1 MIIKKLKQVS
11 GGVFPGAAYNE
22 TKVEQGVADFAGA
35 ANVDG
40 NFLLVL
46 DMLHEAGVNCA
57 HEVEQYLQDHS
68 NTFGNSKSTRLQFHY
83 ALSVKGR
90 EKNKEQL
97 VDIAHQLMKEFGA
110 EHNPYFIYFHR
121 DTENNHVHILGTRV
135 KPNGTLL
142 SDHQDFRRLN
152 ECLNRI
158 VQKDQFQDM
167 NELLSYSFQT
177 EGQLMNIIREFGFTT
192 GENKEEP
199 DKVIFYHGGAEAFQ
213 ANLADLT
220 ARNAVSKDDRK
231 KMERREDAARQLKA
245 IFLKYREQSLK
256 LSGTKDEI
264 QKKAGRAK
272 DRKDLMKPDRQMK
285 SDIAQLTDASG
296 KRLGKTEQQ
305 QLLWFLQQLRS
316 KFGVSIIFQKDR
328 NGVVRGYGIVDHTR
342 KMALNGSEV
351 MKLTNIVNFKGQRQP
366 QAQEQSQAR
375 IQPQSQARPQAQV
388 HAEPVKPKDKQFCQ
402 PKEEYHY
409 QRMTILDVYR
419 DLFTVQ
425 VGTVNGR
432 HVVTMTMD
440 GRTYDH
446 EISDKQ
452 TAWYYSTK
460 SEECRED
467 IAIHLA
473 TFYFYRE
480 IYEAYRKRLK
490 EERIKNGE
498 PVWQIPYDKVRLYKL
513 MNGRWQLAIDV
524 GHMPVKFTLTEE
536 EGRMCNRA
544 DGVPKERE
552 ALKYRLVKE
561 YVLREE
567 TEAIADHY
575 QYNKVGIR
583 PEQGKDGFVGTMNF
597 VQQHSALMH
606 RLQSVLSVKAASMG
620 YNREYEVGG
629 RSRWE
634 DIDDECSLK
643 R

>member
-1 MIIKKLKQVS
+1 
-11 GGVFPGAAYNE
+11 
-22 TKVEQGVADFAGA
+22 
-35 ANVDG
+35 
-40 NFLLVL
+40 
-46 DMLHEAGVNCA
+46 MLHEAGVNCA

-90 EKNKEQL
+90 EKSREQL

-110 EHNPYFIYFHR
+110 EYNPYFIYFHR

-199 DKVIFYHGGAEAFQ
+199 DKVIFYHGGAEAFK

-231 KMERREDAARQLKA
+231 KMERREDASRQLKA
-245 IFLKYREQSLK
+245 IFFKYREQSLM
-256 LSGTKDEI
+256 LSGTKDES
-264 QKKAGRAK
+264 QKKVGRAK
-272 DRKDLMKPDRQMK
+272 NRKDLMKPDGQLK
-285 SDIAQLTDASG
+285 SDIARLTDASG
-296 KRLGKTEQQ
+296 KRLGKEEQQ

-328 NGVVRGYGIVDHTR
+328 NGAIRGYGIVDHTR
-342 KMALNGSEV
+342 KIALNGSEV
-351 MKLTNIVNFKGQRQP
+351 MKLADIVDFKEQRQP
-366 QAQEQSQAR
+366 QAQV
-375 IQPQSQARPQAQV
+375 RPQVQEQTQPA
-388 HAEPVKPKDKQFCQ
+388 KPKEKQPYQ
-402 PKEEYHY
+402 LKEEHHY

-432 HVVTMTMD
+432 HVVRMTME

-446 EISDKQ
+446 DISDKQ
-452 TAWYYSTK
+452 VAWYRSTK
-460 SEECRED
+460 NDEYRED
-467 IAIHLA
+467 IAIHFA
-473 TFYFYRE
+473 AFYFHKE
-480 IYEAYRKRLK
+480 IYEAYRKRLI

-498 PVWQIPYDKVRLYKL
+498 PAWQIPYDKVRLYKL

-536 EGRMCNRA
+536 EGRMCNRVG
-544 DGVPKERE
+544 DVPKERE
-552 ALKYRLVKE
+552 ALKCRLVKE

-567 TEAIADHY
+567 TEVIADHY
-575 QYNKVGIR
+575 HYNNVGIR

-606 RLQSVLSVKAASMG
+606 RLQSVLSVNAASTG

-634 DIDDECSLK
+634 EIDDECSLK

>member
-1 MIIKKLKQVS
+1 M
-11 GGVFPGAAYNE
+11 FPGAAYNE
-22 TKVEQGVADFAGA
+22 TQVEQGVAEFAGA

-46 DMLHEAGVNCA
+46 NMLHEAGVNCA

-90 EKNKEQL
+90 EKSKEQL
-97 VDIAHQLMKEFGA
+97 VEIANQLMKEFGA

-199 DKVIFYHGGAEAFQ
+199 DKVIFYHGGAEAFK

-245 IFLKYREQSLK
+245 IFFKYREQSLK
-256 LSGTKDEI
+256 LSRTKDES
-264 QKKAGRAK
+264 QKKSGRAK
-272 DRKDLMKPDRQMK
+272 NRKDLMKPDRQLK
-285 SDIAQLTDASG
+285 SDIARLTDASG

-351 MKLTNIVNFKGQRQP
+351 MKLTDIVNFKGQRQP
-366 QAQEQSQAR
+366 QVQAQSQAR
-375 IQPQSQARPQAQV
+375 VQPQARPQVQV
-388 HAEPVKPKDKQFCQ
+388 HAESVMPEDRQSCK
-402 PKEEYHY
+402 PKEEHHY

-432 HVVTMTMD
+432 HVIRMTME

-446 EISDKQ
+446 DISDKQ

-473 TFYFYRE
+473 AFYFHKE
-480 IYEAYRKRLK
+480 IYEAYRKRLI
-490 EERIKNGE
+490 EERNKNGE
-498 PVWQIPYDKVRLYKL
+498 PAWQIPYDKVRLYKL

-536 EGRMCNRA
+536 EVRMCNRA
-544 DGVPKERE
+544 DDVPKERE
-552 ALKYRLVKE
+552 ALKCRLVKE

-567 TEAIADHY
+567 TETIADHY

-606 RLQSVLSVKAASMG
+606 RLQSVLSVNATSMG
-620 YNREYEVGG
+620 HNREYEVGG

-634 DIDDECSLK
+634 DIDDERSLK

>member
-90 EKNKEQL
+90 EKSKEQL

-121 DTENNHVHILGTRV
+121 DTDNNHVHILGTRV

-199 DKVIFYHGGAEAFQ
+199 DKVIFYHGGAEAFK

-231 KMERREDAARQLKA
+231 KMERREDASRQLKA
-245 IFLKYREQSLK
+245 IFFKYREQSLM
-256 LSGTKDEI
+256 LSGTKDES
-264 QKKAGRAK
+264 QKKVGRAK
-272 DRKDLMKPDRQMK
+272 NRKDLMKPDGQLK
-285 SDIAQLTDASG
+285 SDIARLTDASG
-296 KRLGKTEQQ
+296 KRLGKEEQQ

-328 NGVVRGYGIVDHTR
+328 NGAIRGYGIVDHTR
-342 KMALNGSEV
+342 KIALNGSEV
-351 MKLTNIVNFKGQRQP
+351 MKLADIVDFKEQRQP
-366 QAQEQSQAR
+366 QAQV
-375 IQPQSQARPQAQV
+375 RPQVQEQTQPA
-388 HAEPVKPKDKQFCQ
+388 KPKEKQPYQ
-402 PKEEYHY
+402 LKEEHHY

-432 HVVTMTMD
+432 HVVRMTME

-446 EISDKQ
+446 DISDKQ
-452 TAWYYSTK
+452 VAWYRSTK
-460 SEECRED
+460 NDEYRED
-467 IAIHLA
+467 IAIHFA
-473 TFYFYRE
+473 AFYFHKE
-480 IYEAYRKRLK
+480 IYEAYRKRLI

-498 PVWQIPYDKVRLYKL
+498 PAWQIPYDKVRLYKL

-536 EGRMCNRA
+536 EVRMCNRA
-544 DGVPKERE
+544 DDVPKERE
-552 ALKYRLVKE
+552 ALKCRLVKE

-567 TEAIADHY
+567 TEVIADHY
-575 QYNKVGIR
+575 HYNNVGIR

-606 RLQSVLSVKAASMG
+606 RLQSVLSVNATSMG
-620 YNREYEVGG
+620 HNREYEVGG

-634 DIDDECSLK
+634 DIDDERSLK

>member
-22 TKVEQGVADFAGA
+22 TKVEQGVADFAGV

-46 DMLHEAGVNCA
+46 NMLHDAGVNCA

-152 ECLNRI
+152 ESLNRI

-199 DKVIFYHGGAEAFQ
+199 DKVIFYHGGAEAFK

-231 KMERREDAARQLKA
+231 KMERREDASRQLKA
-245 IFLKYREQSLK
+245 IFFKYREQSLM
-256 LSGTKDEI
+256 LSGTKDES
-264 QKKAGRAK
+264 QKKVGRAK
-272 DRKDLMKPDRQMK
+272 NRKDLMKPDGQLK
-285 SDIAQLTDASG
+285 SDIARLTDASG
-296 KRLGKTEQQ
+296 KRLGKEEQQ

-351 MKLTNIVNFKGQRQP
+351 MKLADILDFKEQKQP
-366 QAQEQSQAR
+366 QAQA
-375 IQPQSQARPQAQV
+375 QSQARPT
-388 HAEPVKPKDKQFCQ
+388 K
-402 PKEEYHY
+402 PKEEHHY

-432 HVVTMTMD
+432 HVVRMTMD
-440 GRTYDH
+440 GKTYDH

-452 TAWYYSTK
+452 TAWYHNTK
-460 SEECRED
+460 SEGCRED
-467 IAIHLA
+467 IAIHFA
-473 TFYFYRE
+473 AFYFHKE
-480 IYEAYRKRLK
+480 IYEAYRKRLI

-498 PVWQIPYDKVRLYKL
+498 PAWQIPYDKVRLYKL

-536 EGRMCNRA
+536 EGRMCNRVG
-544 DGVPKERE
+544 DVPKERE
-552 ALKYRLVKE
+552 ALKCRLVKE

-567 TEAIADHY
+567 TEVIADHY
-575 QYNKVGIR
+575 HYNNVGIR

-606 RLQSVLSVKAASMG
+606 RLQSVLSVNAASTG

-634 DIDDECSLK
+634 EIDDECSLK

>member
-46 DMLHEAGVNCA
+46 NMLHEAGVNCS
-57 HEVEQYLQDHS
+57 HEIEQYLQDHS

-90 EKNKEQL
+90 EKSKEQL

-199 DKVIFYHGGAEAFQ
+199 DKVIFYHGGAEAFK

-245 IFLKYREQSLK
+245 VFFKYREQSLK
-256 LSGTKDEI
+256 QFEATEKS
-264 QKKAGRAK
+264 QKKSERAK
-272 DRKDLMKPDRQMK
+272 NRKDLMKSDRQLK
-285 SDIAQLTDASG
+285 SDIARLTDASG

-351 MKLTNIVNFKGQRQP
+351 MKLTDIVNFKGQRQP
-366 QAQEQSQAR
+366 QVQAQSQAR
-375 IQPQSQARPQAQV
+375 VQPQARPQVQV
-388 HAEPVKPKDKQFCQ
+388 HAESVMPEDRQSCK
-402 PKEEYHY
+402 PKEEHHY

-432 HVVTMTMD
+432 HVIRMTME

-446 EISDKQ
+446 DISDKQ

-473 TFYFYRE
+473 AFYFHKE
-480 IYEAYRKRLK
+480 IYEAYRKRLI
-490 EERIKNGE
+490 EERNKNGE
-498 PVWQIPYDKVRLYKL
+498 PAWQIPYDKVRLYKL

-536 EGRMCNRA
+536 EGRMCNRVG
-544 DGVPKERE
+544 DVPKERE
-552 ALKYRLVKE
+552 ALKCRLVKE

-567 TEAIADHY
+567 TETIADHY

-606 RLQSVLSVKAASMG
+606 RLQSVLSVNATSMG
-620 YNREYEVGG
+620 HNREYEVGG

-634 DIDDECSLK
+634 DIDDERSLK

>member
-90 EKNKEQL
+90 EKSKEQL
-97 VDIAHQLMKEFGA
+97 VEIAHQLMKEFGA

-121 DTENNHVHILGTRV
+121 DTDNNHVHILGTRV

-351 MKLTNIVNFKGQRQP
+351 MKLADIVDFREQRLP
-366 QAQEQSQAR
+366 QAHAQSRAR
-375 IQPQSQARPQAQV
+375 VQLQARPQVQSQAQP
-388 HAEPVKPKDKQFCQ
+388 AR
-402 PKEEYHY
+402 PKEKQPCQLKEEHHY

-425 VGTVNGR
+425 VGTVNGK
-432 HVVTMTMD
+432 HVVRMTMD
-440 GRTYDH
+440 GKTYDH

-452 TAWYYSTK
+452 TAWYYNTK

-473 TFYFYRE
+473 AFYFHKE
-480 IYEAYRKRLK
+480 IYEAYRKRLI

-498 PVWQIPYDKVRLYKL
+498 PAWQIPYDKVRLYKL

-536 EGRMCNRA
+536 EVRMCNRA
-544 DGVPKERE
+544 DDVPKERE
-552 ALKYRLVKE
+552 ALKCRLVKE

-567 TEAIADHY
+567 TETIADHY

-606 RLQSVLSVKAASMG
+606 RLQSAFYVK
-620 YNREYEVGG
+620 
-629 RSRWE
+629 
-634 DIDDECSLK
+634 IQIF
-643 R
+643 

>member
-1 MIIKKLKQVS
+1 
-11 GGVFPGAAYNE
+11 
-22 TKVEQGVADFAGA
+22 
-35 ANVDG
+35 
-40 NFLLVL
+40 
-46 DMLHEAGVNCA
+46 
-57 HEVEQYLQDHS
+57 
-68 NTFGNSKSTRLQFHY
+68 
-83 ALSVKGR
+83 
-90 EKNKEQL
+90 
-97 VDIAHQLMKEFGA
+97 MKEFGA

-121 DTENNHVHILGTRV
+121 DTDNNHVHILGTRV

-199 DKVIFYHGGAEAFQ
+199 DKVIFYHGGAEAFK

-245 IFLKYREQSLK
+245 VFFKYREQSLK
-256 LSGTKDEI
+256 QFEATEKS
-264 QKKAGRAK
+264 QKKSERAK
-272 DRKDLMKPDRQMK
+272 NRKELMKSDRQLK
-285 SDIAQLTDASG
+285 SDIARLTDASG

-351 MKLTNIVNFKGQRQP
+351 MKLADIVDFREQRLP
-366 QAQEQSQAR
+366 QAHAQSRAR
-375 IQPQSQARPQAQV
+375 VQLQARPQVQSQAQP
-388 HAEPVKPKDKQFCQ
+388 AR
-402 PKEEYHY
+402 PKEKQPCQLKEEHHY

-425 VGTVNGR
+425 VGTVNGK
-432 HVVTMTMD
+432 HVVRMTME

-446 EISDKQ
+446 DISDKQ
-452 TAWYYSTK
+452 VAWYRSTK
-460 SEECRED
+460 NDEYRED
-467 IAIHLA
+467 IAIHFA
-473 TFYFYRE
+473 AFYFHKE
-480 IYEAYRKRLK
+480 IYEAYRKRLI

-498 PVWQIPYDKVRLYKL
+498 PAWQIPYDKLRLYKL

-536 EGRMCNRA
+536 EGRMCNRVG
-544 DGVPKERE
+544 DVPKERE
-552 ALKYRLVKE
+552 ALKCRLVKE

-567 TEAIADHY
+567 TEVIADHY
-575 QYNKVGIR
+575 HYNNVGIR

-606 RLQSVLSVKAASMG
+606 QLQSVLSVNAASPG

-634 DIDDECSLK
+634 DIDDERSLK

>member
-46 DMLHEAGVNCA
+46 NMLHEAGVNCS

-90 EKNKEQL
+90 EKSKEQL

-199 DKVIFYHGGAEAFQ
+199 DKVIFYHGGAEAFK

-245 IFLKYREQSLK
+245 VFFKYREQSLK
-256 LSGTKDEI
+256 QFEATEKS
-264 QKKAGRAK
+264 QKKSERAK
-272 DRKDLMKPDRQMK
+272 NRKELMKSDRQLK
-285 SDIAQLTDASG
+285 SDIARLTDASG

-351 MKLTNIVNFKGQRQP
+351 MKLADIVDFKEQRQP
-366 QAQEQSQAR
+366 QAQV
-375 IQPQSQARPQAQV
+375 RPQVQEQTQPA
-388 HAEPVKPKDKQFCQ
+388 KPKEKQPYQ
-402 PKEEYHY
+402 LKEEHHY

-432 HVVTMTMD
+432 HVVRMTME

-446 EISDKQ
+446 DISDKQ
-452 TAWYYSTK
+452 VAWYRSTK
-460 SEECRED
+460 NDEYRED

-473 TFYFYRE
+473 AFYFHKE
-480 IYEAYRKRLK
+480 IYEAYRKRLI

-498 PVWQIPYDKVRLYKL
+498 PAWQIPYDKVRLYKL

-536 EGRMCNRA
+536 EVRMCNRA
-544 DGVPKERE
+544 DDVPKERE
-552 ALKYRLVKE
+552 ALKCRLVKE

-567 TEAIADHY
+567 TETIADHY

-606 RLQSVLSVKAASMG
+606 RLQSVLSVNATSMG
-620 YNREYEVGG
+620 HNREYEVGG

-634 DIDDECSLK
+634 DIDDERSLK

>member
-22 TKVEQGVADFAGA
+22 TKVEQGVAEFAGA

-90 EKNKEQL
+90 EKSKEQL
-97 VDIAHQLMKEFGA
+97 VEIANQLMKEFGA

-177 EGQLMNIIREFGFTT
+177 EGQLMNIIREFGYTT
-192 GENKEEP
+192 GENKEES
-199 DKVIFYHGGAEAFQ
+199 DKVIFYHGGAKAFQ

-231 KMERREDAARQLKA
+231 KMEQREQAVRQLRA
-245 IFLKYREQSLK
+245 IFFKCREQSLK
-256 LSGTKDEI
+256 QSETIDKS

-272 DRKDLMKPDRQMK
+272 NRKDLMKPDRQLK
-285 SDIAQLTDASG
+285 SDIARLMDASG
-296 KRLGKTEQQ
+296 MRLGKKEQQ

-316 KFGVSIIFQKDR
+316 KFGVSIIFQKDC
-328 NGVVRGYGIVDHTR
+328 NGVIRGYGIVDHTR
-342 KMALNGSEV
+342 KIALNGSEV
-351 MKLTNIVNFKGQRQP
+351 MKLADMVDFKEQRQ
-366 QAQEQSQAR
+366 QQT
-375 IQPQSQARPQAQV
+375 QARPQVQEQAQL
-388 HAEPVKPKDKQFCQ
+388 AKPKEKQSYQ
-402 PKEEYHY
+402 PKEEHHY

-432 HVVTMTMD
+432 NTVRMTMD
-440 GRTYDH
+440 DRTYDH

-452 TAWYYSTK
+452 VAWYRSAKNDEY
-460 SEECRED
+460 RED

-473 TFYFYRE
+473 AFYFHKE
-480 IYEAYRKRLK
+480 IYEAYRKRLI
-490 EERIKNGE
+490 EERIKNSE
-498 PVWQIPYDKVRLYKL
+498 PAWRIPYDKVRLYKL
-513 MNGRWQLAIDV
+513 TNGRWQLAIDV

-544 DGVPKERE
+544 DDVPKERE
-552 ALKYRLVKE
+552 ALKCRLVKE
-561 YVLREE
+561 YVLRAE
-567 TEAIADHY
+567 TEAIAEHY
-575 QYNKVGIR
+575 HYNRVGIR
-583 PEQGKDGFVGTMNF
+583 PDQGKDGFVGTMNF
-597 VQQHSALMH
+597 MQQHSALMH
-606 RLQSVLSVKAASMG
+606 QLQSVLSVNATSMG
-620 YNREYEVGG
+620 HNREYEVGG

-634 DIDDECSLK
+634 EIDNQIKSK
-643 R
+643 IYI

>member
-46 DMLHEAGVNCA
+46 NMLHEAGVNCA

-90 EKNKEQL
+90 EKSKEQL
-97 VDIAHQLMKEFGA
+97 VEIAHQLMKEFGA

-121 DTENNHVHILGTRV
+121 DTDNNHVHILGTRV

-199 DKVIFYHGGAEAFQ
+199 DKVIFYHGGAEAFK

-245 IFLKYREQSLK
+245 VFFKYREQSLK
-256 LSGTKDEI
+256 QFEATEKS
-264 QKKAGRAK
+264 QKKSERAK
-272 DRKDLMKPDRQMK
+272 NRKELMKSDRQLK
-285 SDIAQLTDASG
+285 SDIARLTDASG

-351 MKLTNIVNFKGQRQP
+351 MKLADIVDFREQRLP
-366 QAQEQSQAR
+366 QAHAQSRAR
-375 IQPQSQARPQAQV
+375 VQLQARPQVQSQAQP
-388 HAEPVKPKDKQFCQ
+388 AR
-402 PKEEYHY
+402 PKEKQPCQLKEEHHY

-432 HVVTMTMD
+432 HVVRMTME

-446 EISDKQ
+446 DISDKQ
-452 TAWYYSTK
+452 VAWYRSTK
-460 SEECRED
+460 NDEYRED
-467 IAIHLA
+467 IAIHFA
-473 TFYFYRE
+473 AFYFHKE
-480 IYEAYRKRLK
+480 IYEAYRKRLI

-498 PVWQIPYDKVRLYKL
+498 PAWQIPYDKLRLYKL

-536 EGRMCNRA
+536 EGRMCNRVG
-544 DGVPKERE
+544 DVPKERE
-552 ALKYRLVKE
+552 ALKCRLVKE

-567 TEAIADHY
+567 TETIADHY

-606 RLQSVLSVKAASMG
+606 RLQSVLSVNATSMG
-620 YNREYEVGG
+620 HNREYEVGG

-634 DIDDECSLK
+634 EIDDECSLK

>member
-46 DMLHEAGVNCA
+46 NMLHEAGVNCS

-90 EKNKEQL
+90 EKSKEQL
-97 VDIAHQLMKEFGA
+97 VEIAHQLMKEFGA

-121 DTENNHVHILGTRV
+121 DTDNNHVHILGTRV

-199 DKVIFYHGGAEAFQ
+199 DKVIFYHGGAEAFK

-231 KMERREDAARQLKA
+231 KMERREDASRQLKA
-245 IFLKYREQSLK
+245 VFFKYREQSLM
-256 LSGTKDEI
+256 LSGTKDES
-264 QKKAGRAK
+264 QKKVGRAK
-272 DRKDLMKPDRQMK
+272 NRKDLMKPDRQMK

-328 NGVVRGYGIVDHTR
+328 NGAIRGYGIVDHTR
-342 KMALNGSEV
+342 KIALNGSEV
-351 MKLTNIVNFKGQRQP
+351 MKLADIVDFKEQRQP
-366 QAQEQSQAR
+366 QAQV
-375 IQPQSQARPQAQV
+375 RPQVQEQTQPA
-388 HAEPVKPKDKQFCQ
+388 KPKEKQPYQ
-402 PKEEYHY
+402 LKEEHHY

-432 HVVTMTMD
+432 HVVRMTME

-446 EISDKQ
+446 DISDKQ
-452 TAWYYSTK
+452 VAWYRSTK
-460 SEECRED
+460 NDEYRED
-467 IAIHLA
+467 IAIHFA
-473 TFYFYRE
+473 AFYFHKE
-480 IYEAYRKRLK
+480 IYEAYRKRLI

-544 DGVPKERE
+544 EDVPKERE
-552 ALKYRLVKE
+552 ALKCRLVKE

-575 QYNKVGIR
+575 KYNKVGIR
-583 PEQGKDGFVGTMNF
+583 PEQGKDNFVGTMNF

-606 RLQSVLSVKAASMG
+606 QLQSVLSVNAASTG

-634 DIDDECSLK
+634 EIDDERSLK

>member
-1 MIIKKLKQVS
+1 MIIKKLRQVS

-46 DMLHEAGVNCA
+46 NMLHEAGVNCS
-57 HEVEQYLQDHS
+57 HEIEQYLQDHS

-90 EKNKEQL
+90 EKSKEQL

-199 DKVIFYHGGAEAFQ
+199 DKVIFYHGGAEAFK

-231 KMERREDAARQLKA
+231 KMERREDASRQLKA
-245 IFLKYREQSLK
+245 IFFKYREQSLM
-256 LSGTKDEI
+256 LSGTKDES
-264 QKKAGRAK
+264 QKKVGRAK
-272 DRKDLMKPDRQMK
+272 NRKDLMKPDGQLK
-285 SDIAQLTDASG
+285 SDIARLTDASG
-296 KRLGKTEQQ
+296 KRLGKEEQQ

-328 NGVVRGYGIVDHTR
+328 NGAIRGYGIVDHTR
-342 KMALNGSEV
+342 KIALNGSEV
-351 MKLTNIVNFKGQRQP
+351 MKLADIVDFKEQRQP
-366 QAQEQSQAR
+366 QAQV
-375 IQPQSQARPQAQV
+375 RPQVQEQTQPA
-388 HAEPVKPKDKQFCQ
+388 KPKEKQPYQ
-402 PKEEYHY
+402 LKEEHHY

-432 HVVTMTMD
+432 HVVRMTME

-446 EISDKQ
+446 DISDKQ
-452 TAWYYSTK
+452 VAWYRSTK
-460 SEECRED
+460 NDEYRED
-467 IAIHLA
+467 IAIHFA
-473 TFYFYRE
+473 AFYFHKE
-480 IYEAYRKRLK
+480 IYEAYRKRLI

-498 PVWQIPYDKVRLYKL
+498 PAWQIPYDKVRLYKL

-536 EGRMCNRA
+536 EGRMCNRVG
-544 DGVPKERE
+544 DVPKERE
-552 ALKYRLVKE
+552 ALKCRLVKE

-567 TEAIADHY
+567 TEVIADHY
-575 QYNKVGIR
+575 HYNNVGIR

-606 RLQSVLSVKAASMG
+606 RLQSVLSVNAASTG

-634 DIDDECSLK
+634 EIDDECSLK

>member
-90 EKNKEQL
+90 EKSKEQL
-97 VDIAHQLMKEFGA
+97 VEIANQLMKEFGA

-121 DTENNHVHILGTRV
+121 DTDNNHVHILGTRV

-199 DKVIFYHGGAEAFQ
+199 DKVIFYHGGAEAFK

-245 IFLKYREQSLK
+245 VFFKYREQSLM
-256 LSGTKDEI
+256 LSGTKDES
-264 QKKAGRAK
+264 QKKVGRAK
-272 DRKDLMKPDRQMK
+272 NRKDLMKPDGQLK
-285 SDIAQLTDASG
+285 SDIARLTDASG

-351 MKLTNIVNFKGQRQP
+351 MKLTDIVNFKGQRQP
-366 QAQEQSQAR
+366 QVQAQSQAR
-375 IQPQSQARPQAQV
+375 VQPQARPQVQV
-388 HAEPVKPKDKQFCQ
+388 HAESVMPEDRQSCK
-402 PKEEYHY
+402 PKEEHHY

-425 VGTVNGR
+425 VGTINGR
-432 HVVTMTMD
+432 HVIRMTME

-446 EISDKQ
+446 DISDKQ

-473 TFYFYRE
+473 AFYFHKE
-480 IYEAYRKRLK
+480 IYEAYRKRLI
-490 EERIKNGE
+490 EERNKNGE
-498 PVWQIPYDKVRLYKL
+498 PAWQIPYDKVRLYKL

-536 EGRMCNRA
+536 EVRMCNRA
-544 DGVPKERE
+544 DDVPKERE
-552 ALKYRLVKE
+552 ALKCRLVKE

-567 TEAIADHY
+567 TETIADHY

-606 RLQSVLSVKAASMG
+606 RLQSVLSVNATSMG
-620 YNREYEVGG
+620 HNREYEVGG

-634 DIDDECSLK
+634 DIDDERSLK

>member
-90 EKNKEQL
+90 EKSKEQL
-97 VDIAHQLMKEFGA
+97 VEIAHQLMKEFGA

-121 DTENNHVHILGTRV
+121 DTDNNHVHILGTRV

-316 KFGVSIIFQKDR
+316 KFGVSIIFQKDC

-351 MKLTNIVNFKGQRQP
+351 MKLADIVDFREQRLP
-366 QAQEQSQAR
+366 QAHAQSRAR
-375 IQPQSQARPQAQV
+375 VQLQARPQVQSQAQP
-388 HAEPVKPKDKQFCQ
+388 AR
-402 PKEEYHY
+402 PKEKQPCQLKEEHHY

-425 VGTVNGR
+425 VGTVNGK
-432 HVVTMTMD
+432 HVVRMTMD
-440 GRTYDH
+440 GKTYDH

-452 TAWYYSTK
+452 TAWYYNTK

-473 TFYFYRE
+473 AFYFHKE
-480 IYEAYRKRLK
+480 IYEAYRKRLI

-498 PVWQIPYDKVRLYKL
+498 PAWQIPYDKVRLYKL

-536 EGRMCNRA
+536 EVRMCNRA
-544 DGVPKERE
+544 DDVPKERE
-552 ALKYRLVKE
+552 ALKCRLVKE

-567 TEAIADHY
+567 TETIADHY

-606 RLQSVLSVKAASMG
+606 RLQSVLSVNATSMG
-620 YNREYEVGG
+620 HNREYEVGG

-634 DIDDECSLK
+634 DIDDERSLK

>member
-22 TKVEQGVADFAGA
+22 TKVEQGVADFAGT

-40 NFLLVL
+40 NFLFVL
-46 DMLHEAGVNCA
+46 SMLHEAGVNCA

-90 EKNKEQL
+90 EKSREQL

-110 EHNPYFIYFHR
+110 EYNPYFIYFHR

-199 DKVIFYHGGAEAFQ
+199 DKVIFYHGGAEAFK

-245 IFLKYREQSLK
+245 VFFKYREQSLK
-256 LSGTKDEI
+256 QFEATEKS
-264 QKKAGRAK
+264 QKKSERAK
-272 DRKDLMKPDRQMK
+272 NRKELMKSDRQLK
-285 SDIAQLTDASG
+285 SDIARLTDASG

-328 NGVVRGYGIVDHTR
+328 NGAIRGYGIVDHTR
-342 KMALNGSEV
+342 KIALNGSEV
-351 MKLTNIVNFKGQRQP
+351 MKLADIVDFKEQRQP
-366 QAQEQSQAR
+366 QAQV
-375 IQPQSQARPQAQV
+375 RPQVQEQTQPA
-388 HAEPVKPKDKQFCQ
+388 KPKEKQPYQ
-402 PKEEYHY
+402 LKEEHHY

-432 HVVTMTMD
+432 HVVRMTME

-446 EISDKQ
+446 DISDKQ
-452 TAWYYSTK
+452 VAWYRSTK
-460 SEECRED
+460 NDEYRED
-467 IAIHLA
+467 IAIHFA
-473 TFYFYRE
+473 AFYFHKE
-480 IYEAYRKRLK
+480 IYEAYRKRLI

-498 PVWQIPYDKVRLYKL
+498 PAWQIPYDKVRLYKL

-536 EGRMCNRA
+536 EGRMCNRVG
-544 DGVPKERE
+544 DVPKERE
-552 ALKYRLVKE
+552 ALKCRLVKE

-567 TEAIADHY
+567 TEVIADHY
-575 QYNKVGIR
+575 HYNNVGIR

-606 RLQSVLSVKAASMG
+606 RLQSVLSVNAASTG

-634 DIDDECSLK
+634 EIDDECSLK

>member
-46 DMLHEAGVNCA
+46 NMLHEAGVNCA

-90 EKNKEQL
+90 EKSKEQL
-97 VDIAHQLMKEFGA
+97 VEIAHQLMKEFGA

-121 DTENNHVHILGTRV
+121 DTDNNHVHILGTRV

-199 DKVIFYHGGAEAFQ
+199 DKVIFYHGGAEAFK

-245 IFLKYREQSLK
+245 VFFKYREQSLK
-256 LSGTKDEI
+256 QFEATEKS
-264 QKKAGRAK
+264 QKKSERAK
-272 DRKDLMKPDRQMK
+272 NRKELMKSDRQLK
-285 SDIAQLTDASG
+285 SDIARLTDASG

-342 KMALNGSEV
+342 KIALNGSEV
-351 MKLTNIVNFKGQRQP
+351 MKLADIVDFREQRLP
-366 QAQEQSQAR
+366 QAHAQSRAR
-375 IQPQSQARPQAQV
+375 VQLQARPQVQSQAQP
-388 HAEPVKPKDKQFCQ
+388 AR
-402 PKEEYHY
+402 PKEKQPCQLKEEHHY

-432 HVVTMTMD
+432 HVVRMTME
-440 GRTYDH
+440 GRTYD
-446 EISDKQ
+446 
-452 TAWYYSTK
+452 
-460 SEECRED
+460 
-467 IAIHLA
+467 
-473 TFYFYRE
+473 
-480 IYEAYRKRLK
+480 
-490 EERIKNGE
+490 
-498 PVWQIPYDKVRLYKL
+498 
-513 MNGRWQLAIDV
+513 
-524 GHMPVKFTLTEE
+524 
-536 EGRMCNRA
+536 
-544 DGVPKERE
+544 
-552 ALKYRLVKE
+552 
-561 YVLREE
+561 
-567 TEAIADHY
+567 
-575 QYNKVGIR
+575 
-583 PEQGKDGFVGTMNF
+583 
-597 VQQHSALMH
+597 
-606 RLQSVLSVKAASMG
+606 
-620 YNREYEVGG
+620 
-629 RSRWE
+629 
-634 DIDDECSLK
+634 
-643 R
+643 

>member
-46 DMLHEAGVNCA
+46 NMLHEAGVNCS

-90 EKNKEQL
+90 EKSKEQL

-199 DKVIFYHGGAEAFQ
+199 DKVIFYHGGAEAFK

-231 KMERREDAARQLKA
+231 KMERREDASRQLKA
-245 IFLKYREQSLK
+245 IFFKYREQSLM
-256 LSGTKDEI
+256 LSGTKDES
-264 QKKAGRAK
+264 QKKVGRAK
-272 DRKDLMKPDRQMK
+272 NRKDLMKPDGQLK
-285 SDIAQLTDASG
+285 SDIARLTDASG
-296 KRLGKTEQQ
+296 KRLGKEEQQ

-328 NGVVRGYGIVDHTR
+328 NGAIRGYGIVDHTR
-342 KMALNGSEV
+342 KIALNGSEV
-351 MKLTNIVNFKGQRQP
+351 MKLADIVDFKEQRQP
-366 QAQEQSQAR
+366 QAQV
-375 IQPQSQARPQAQV
+375 RPQVQEQTQPA
-388 HAEPVKPKDKQFCQ
+388 KPKEKQPYQ
-402 PKEEYHY
+402 LKEEHHY

-432 HVVTMTMD
+432 HVVRMTME

-446 EISDKQ
+446 DISDKQ
-452 TAWYYSTK
+452 VAWYRSTK
-460 SEECRED
+460 NDEYRED
-467 IAIHLA
+467 IAIHFA
-473 TFYFYRE
+473 AFYFHKE
-480 IYEAYRKRLK
+480 IYEAYRKRLI

-498 PVWQIPYDKVRLYKL
+498 PAWQIPYDKVRLYKL

-536 EGRMCNRA
+536 EGRMCNRVG
-544 DGVPKERE
+544 DVPKERE
-552 ALKYRLVKE
+552 ALKCRLVKE

-567 TEAIADHY
+567 TETIADHY
-575 QYNKVGIR
+575 HYNNVGIR

-606 RLQSVLSVKAASMG
+606 RLQSVLSVNATSMG
-620 YNREYEVGG
+620 HNREYEVGG

-634 DIDDECSLK
+634 DIDDERSLK

>member
-1 MIIKKLKQVS
+1 M
-11 GGVFPGAAYNE
+11 
-22 TKVEQGVADFAGA
+22 
-35 ANVDG
+35 
-40 NFLLVL
+40 
-46 DMLHEAGVNCA
+46 
-57 HEVEQYLQDHS
+57 EQYLLAHS

-90 EKNKEQL
+90 EKSKEQL

-199 DKVIFYHGGAEAFQ
+199 DKVIFYHGGAEAFK

-245 IFLKYREQSLK
+245 VFFKYREQSLK
-256 LSGTKDEI
+256 QFEATEKS
-264 QKKAGRAK
+264 QKKSERAK
-272 DRKDLMKPDRQMK
+272 NRKELMKSDRQLK
-285 SDIAQLTDASG
+285 SDIARLTDASG

-328 NGVVRGYGIVDHTR
+328 NGAIRGYGIVDHTR
-342 KMALNGSEV
+342 KIALNGSEV
-351 MKLTNIVNFKGQRQP
+351 MKLADIVDFREQRLP
-366 QAQEQSQAR
+366 QAHAQSRARVQLQVRPQVQEQT
-375 IQPQSQARPQAQV
+375 QPA
-388 HAEPVKPKDKQFCQ
+388 KPKEKQPYQ
-402 PKEEYHY
+402 LKEEHHY

-432 HVVTMTMD
+432 HVVRMTME

-446 EISDKQ
+446 DISDKQ
-452 TAWYYSTK
+452 VAWYRSTK
-460 SEECRED
+460 NDEYRED
-467 IAIHLA
+467 IAIHFA
-473 TFYFYRE
+473 AFYFHKE
-480 IYEAYRKRLK
+480 IYEAYRKRLI

-498 PVWQIPYDKVRLYKL
+498 PAWQIPYDKLRLYKL

-536 EGRMCNRA
+536 EGRMCNRVG
-544 DGVPKERE
+544 DVPKERE
-552 ALKYRLVKE
+552 ALKCRLVKE

-567 TEAIADHY
+567 TEVIADHY
-575 QYNKVGIR
+575 HYNNVGIR

-606 RLQSVLSVKAASMG
+606 RLQSVLSVNAASTG

-634 DIDDECSLK
+634 DIDDERSLK

>member
-46 DMLHEAGVNCA
+46 DMLHDAGVNCA

-90 EKNKEQL
+90 EKSKEQL

-121 DTENNHVHILGTRV
+121 DTDNNHVHILGTGV

-167 NELLSYSFQT
+167 NELLSYSFQN
-177 EGQLMNIIREFGFTT
+177 EGQLMNIIREFGYTT

-199 DKVIFYHGGAEAFQ
+199 DKVIFYHGGAKAFK

-220 ARNAVSKDDRK
+220 ARNAVNKGDRK
-231 KMERREDAARQLKA
+231 KMKSREDAARQLKA
-245 IFLKYREQSLK
+245 IFFKYREQSLK
-256 LSGTKDEI
+256 LSGTKDEA
-264 QKKAGRAK
+264 QKKSERAK
-272 DRKDLMKPDRQMK
+272 NRKDLMKPDRQLK
-285 SDIAQLTDASG
+285 SDIARLMDASG
-296 KRLGKTEQQ
+296 KRLGKKEQQ

-351 MKLTNIVNFKGQRQP
+351 MKLADIVDFKEQRQP
-366 QAQEQSQAR
+366 QAQAQSQAR
-375 IQPQSQARPQAQV
+375 VQPQSQARPQVQV
-388 HAEPVKPKDKQFCQ
+388 HTDPIKPKEKQPCQ
-402 PKEEYHY
+402 PKEEHHY
-409 QRMTILDVYR
+409 QRMTILDVYH

-425 VGTVNGR
+425 VGTINGR
-432 HVVTMTMD
+432 NTVRMTMD

-452 TAWYYSTK
+452 VAWYRSAKNDEY
-460 SEECRED
+460 RED

-473 TFYFYRE
+473 AFYFHKE
-480 IYEAYRKRLK
+480 IYEAYRKRLI

-498 PVWQIPYDKVRLYKL
+498 PAWQIPYDKVRLYKL

-536 EGRMCNRA
+536 EVRMCNRA
-544 DGVPKERE
+544 DDVPKERE
-552 ALKYRLVKE
+552 ALKCRLVKE

-567 TEAIADHY
+567 TETIADHY

-606 RLQSVLSVKAASMG
+606 RLQSVLSVNATSMG
-620 YNREYEVGG
+620 HNREYEVGG

-634 DIDDECSLK
+634 DIDDERSLK

>member
-46 DMLHEAGVNCA
+46 NMLHEAGVNCA

-90 EKNKEQL
+90 EKSKEQL
-97 VDIAHQLMKEFGA
+97 VEIAHQLMKEFGA

-121 DTENNHVHILGTRV
+121 DTDNNHVHILGTRV

-199 DKVIFYHGGAEAFQ
+199 DKVIFYHGGAEAFK

-245 IFLKYREQSLK
+245 VFFKYREQSLK
-256 LSGTKDEI
+256 QFEATEKS
-264 QKKAGRAK
+264 QKKSERAK
-272 DRKDLMKPDRQMK
+272 NRKELMKSDRQLK
-285 SDIAQLTDASG
+285 SDIARLTDASG

-351 MKLTNIVNFKGQRQP
+351 MKLADIVDFREQRLP
-366 QAQEQSQAR
+366 QAHAQSRAR
-375 IQPQSQARPQAQV
+375 VQLQARPQVQSQAQP
-388 HAEPVKPKDKQFCQ
+388 AR
-402 PKEEYHY
+402 PKEKQPCQLKEEHHY

-425 VGTVNGR
+425 VGTVNGK
-432 HVVTMTMD
+432 HVVRMTMD

-452 TAWYYSTK
+452 VAWYRSSKIEGY
-460 SEECRED
+460 RED

-473 TFYFYRE
+473 AFYFHKE
-480 IYEAYRKRLK
+480 IYEAYRKRLI

-498 PVWQIPYDKVRLYKL
+498 PAWQIPYDKVRLYKL

-544 DGVPKERE
+544 EDVPKERE
-552 ALKYRLVKE
+552 ALKCRLVKE

-575 QYNKVGIR
+575 KYNKVGIR
-583 PEQGKDGFVGTMNF
+583 PEQGKDNFVGTMNF

-606 RLQSVLSVKAASMG
+606 RLQSVLSVNAASTG

-634 DIDDECSLK
+634 EIDDERSLK

>member
-46 DMLHEAGVNCA
+46 NMLHEAGVNCS

-90 EKNKEQL
+90 EKSKEQL

-121 DTENNHVHILGTRV
+121 DTDNNHVHILGTRV

-199 DKVIFYHGGAEAFQ
+199 DKVIFYHGGAEAFK

-231 KMERREDAARQLKA
+231 KMERREDASRQLKA
-245 IFLKYREQSLK
+245 IFFKYREQSLM
-256 LSGTKDEI
+256 LSGTKDES
-264 QKKAGRAK
+264 QKKVGRAK
-272 DRKDLMKPDRQMK
+272 NRKDLMKPDGQLK
-285 SDIAQLTDASG
+285 SDIARLTDASG
-296 KRLGKTEQQ
+296 KRLGKEEQQ

-328 NGVVRGYGIVDHTR
+328 NGAIRGYGIVDHTR
-342 KMALNGSEV
+342 KIALNGSEV
-351 MKLTNIVNFKGQRQP
+351 MKLADIVDFKEQRQP
-366 QAQEQSQAR
+366 QAQV
-375 IQPQSQARPQAQV
+375 RPQVQEQTQPA
-388 HAEPVKPKDKQFCQ
+388 KPKEKQPYQ
-402 PKEEYHY
+402 PKEEHHY

-432 HVVTMTMD
+432 NTVRMTMD
-440 GRTYDH
+440 DRTYDH

-452 TAWYYSTK
+452 VAWYRSAKNDEY
-460 SEECRED
+460 RED

-473 TFYFYRE
+473 AFYFHKE
-480 IYEAYRKRLK
+480 IYEAYRKRLI
-490 EERIKNGE
+490 EERIKNSE
-498 PVWQIPYDKVRLYKL
+498 PAWRIPYDKVRLYKL

-544 DGVPKERE
+544 DDVPKERE
-552 ALKYRLVKE
+552 ALKCRLVKE
-561 YVLREE
+561 YVLRAE
-567 TEAIADHY
+567 TEAIAEHY
-575 QYNKVGIR
+575 HYNRVGIR
-583 PEQGKDGFVGTMNF
+583 PDQGKDGFVGTMNF
-597 VQQHSALMH
+597 MQQHSALMH
-606 RLQSVLSVKAASMG
+606 RLQSVLSVNATSMG
-620 YNREYEVGG
+620 HNREYEVGG

-634 DIDDECSLK
+634 DIDDERSLK

>member
-46 DMLHEAGVNCA
+46 NMLHEAGVNCS

-90 EKNKEQL
+90 EKSKEQL

-199 DKVIFYHGGAEAFQ
+199 DKVIFYHGGAEAFK

-220 ARNAVSKDDRK
+220 ARNAVSKDDWK
-231 KMERREDAARQLKA
+231 KMERREDAARQLKVV
-245 IFLKYREQSLK
+245 FFKYREQSLK
-256 LSGTKDEI
+256 LSGTKDES

-272 DRKDLMKPDRQMK
+272 NRKDLTKPDRQLK
-285 SDIAQLTDASG
+285 SDIARLTDASG

-328 NGVVRGYGIVDHTR
+328 NGVVRGYGIVEHSR

-351 MKLTNIVNFKGQRQP
+351 MKLADMINFK
-366 QAQEQSQAR
+366 EQ
-375 IQPQSQARPQAQV
+375 IV
-388 HAEPVKPKDKQFCQ
+388 
-402 PKEEYHY
+402 
-409 QRMTILDVYR
+409 
-419 DLFTVQ
+419 
-425 VGTVNGR
+425 
-432 HVVTMTMD
+432 
-440 GRTYDH
+440 
-446 EISDKQ
+446 
-452 TAWYYSTK
+452 
-460 SEECRED
+460 
-467 IAIHLA
+467 
-473 TFYFYRE
+473 
-480 IYEAYRKRLK
+480 
-490 EERIKNGE
+490 
-498 PVWQIPYDKVRLYKL
+498 
-513 MNGRWQLAIDV
+513 
-524 GHMPVKFTLTEE
+524 
-536 EGRMCNRA
+536 
-544 DGVPKERE
+544 
-552 ALKYRLVKE
+552 
-561 YVLREE
+561 
-567 TEAIADHY
+567 
-575 QYNKVGIR
+575 
-583 PEQGKDGFVGTMNF
+583 
-597 VQQHSALMH
+597 
-606 RLQSVLSVKAASMG
+606 
-620 YNREYEVGG
+620 
-629 RSRWE
+629 
-634 DIDDECSLK
+634 
-643 R
+643 

>member
-46 DMLHEAGVNCA
+46 DMLHEAGVNCS

-90 EKNKEQL
+90 EKSKEQL
-97 VDIAHQLMKEFGA
+97 VEIAHQLMKEFGA

-121 DTENNHVHILGTRV
+121 DTDNNHVHILGTRV

-199 DKVIFYHGGAEAFQ
+199 DKVIFYHGGAEAFK

-231 KMERREDAARQLKA
+231 KMERREDASRQLKA
-245 IFLKYREQSLK
+245 IFFKYREQSLM
-256 LSGTKDEI
+256 LSGTKDES
-264 QKKAGRAK
+264 QKKVGRAK
-272 DRKDLMKPDRQMK
+272 NRKDLMKPDGQLK
-285 SDIAQLTDASG
+285 SDIARLTDASG
-296 KRLGKTEQQ
+296 KRLGKEEQQ

-328 NGVVRGYGIVDHTR
+328 NGAIRGYGIVDHTR
-342 KMALNGSEV
+342 KIALNGSEV
-351 MKLTNIVNFKGQRQP
+351 MKLADIVDFKEQRQP
-366 QAQEQSQAR
+366 QAQV
-375 IQPQSQARPQAQV
+375 RPQVQEQTQPA
-388 HAEPVKPKDKQFCQ
+388 KPKEKQPYQ
-402 PKEEYHY
+402 PKEEHHY

-432 HVVTMTMD
+432 NTVRMTMD
-440 GRTYDH
+440 DRTYDH

-452 TAWYYSTK
+452 VAWYRSAKNDEY
-460 SEECRED
+460 RED

-473 TFYFYRE
+473 AFYFHKE
-480 IYEAYRKRLK
+480 IYEAYRKRLI
-490 EERIKNGE
+490 EERIKNSE
-498 PVWQIPYDKVRLYKL
+498 PAWRIPYDKVRLYKL

-544 DGVPKERE
+544 DDVPKERE
-552 ALKYRLVKE
+552 ALKCRLVKE
-561 YVLREE
+561 YVLRAE
-567 TEAIADHY
+567 TEAIAEHY
-575 QYNKVGIR
+575 HYNRVGIR
-583 PEQGKDGFVGTMNF
+583 PDQGKDGFVGTMNF
-597 VQQHSALMH
+597 MQQHSALMH
-606 RLQSVLSVKAASMG
+606 RLQSVLSVNATSMG
-620 YNREYEVGG
+620 HNREYEVGG

-634 DIDDECSLK
+634 DIDNQIKSK
-643 R
+643 IYI

>member
-90 EKNKEQL
+90 EKSKEQL
-97 VDIAHQLMKEFGA
+97 VEIAHQLMKEFGA

-121 DTENNHVHILGTRV
+121 DTDNNHVHILGTRV

-199 DKVIFYHGGAEAFQ
+199 DKVIFYHGGAEAFK

-245 IFLKYREQSLK
+245 VFFKYREQSLK
-256 LSGTKDEI
+256 QFEATEKS
-264 QKKAGRAK
+264 QKKSERAK
-272 DRKDLMKPDRQMK
+272 NRKELMKSDRQLK
-285 SDIAQLTDASG
+285 SDIARLTDASG

-351 MKLTNIVNFKGQRQP
+351 MKLADIVDFREQRLP
-366 QAQEQSQAR
+366 QAHAQSRAR
-375 IQPQSQARPQAQV
+375 VQLQARPQVQSQAQP
-388 HAEPVKPKDKQFCQ
+388 AR
-402 PKEEYHY
+402 PKEKQPCQLKEEHHY

-425 VGTVNGR
+425 VGTVNGK
-432 HVVTMTMD
+432 HVVRMTME

-446 EISDKQ
+446 DISDKQ
-452 TAWYYSTK
+452 VAWYRSTK
-460 SEECRED
+460 NDEYRED
-467 IAIHLA
+467 IAIHFA
-473 TFYFYRE
+473 AFYFHKE
-480 IYEAYRKRLK
+480 IYEAYRKRLI

-498 PVWQIPYDKVRLYKL
+498 PAWQIPYDKLRLYKL

-536 EGRMCNRA
+536 EGRMCNRVG
-544 DGVPKERE
+544 DVPKERE
-552 ALKYRLVKE
+552 ALKCRLVKE

-567 TEAIADHY
+567 TEVIADHY
-575 QYNKVGIR
+575 HYNNVGIR

-606 RLQSVLSVKAASMG
+606 QLQSVLSVNAASPG

-634 DIDDECSLK
+634 DIDDERSLK

>member
-90 EKNKEQL
+90 EKSKEQL
-97 VDIAHQLMKEFGA
+97 VEIAHQLMKEFGA

-121 DTENNHVHILGTRV
+121 DTDNNHVHILGTRV

-167 NELLSYSFQT
+167 NELQSYSFQT

-199 DKVIFYHGGAEAFQ
+199 DKVIFYHGGAEAFK

-245 IFLKYREQSLK
+245 VFFKYREQSLK
-256 LSGTKDEI
+256 QFEATEKS
-264 QKKAGRAK
+264 QKKSERAK
-272 DRKDLMKPDRQMK
+272 NRKELMKSDRQLK
-285 SDIAQLTDASG
+285 SDIARLTDASG

-316 KFGVSIIFQKDR
+316 KFGVSIIFQKDC
-328 NGVVRGYGIVDHTR
+328 NGVIRGYGIVDHTR
-342 KMALNGSEV
+342 KIALNGSEV
-351 MKLTNIVNFKGQRQP
+351 MKLADIVDFKEQRQP
-366 QAQEQSQAR
+366 QAQV
-375 IQPQSQARPQAQV
+375 RPQVQEQTQPA
-388 HAEPVKPKDKQFCQ
+388 KPKEKQPYQ
-402 PKEEYHY
+402 LKEEHHY

-432 HVVTMTMD
+432 HVVRMTME

-446 EISDKQ
+446 DISDKQ
-452 TAWYYSTK
+452 VAWYRSTK
-460 SEECRED
+460 NDEYRED
-467 IAIHLA
+467 IAIHFA
-473 TFYFYRE
+473 AFYFHKE
-480 IYEAYRKRLK
+480 IYEAYRKRLI

-498 PVWQIPYDKVRLYKL
+498 PAWQIPYDKVRLYKL

-536 EGRMCNRA
+536 EGRMCNRVG
-544 DGVPKERE
+544 DVPKERE
-552 ALKYRLVKE
+552 ALKCRLVKE

-567 TEAIADHY
+567 TEVIADHY
-575 QYNKVGIR
+575 HYNNVGIR

-606 RLQSVLSVKAASMG
+606 RLQSVLSVNAASTG

-634 DIDDECSLK
+634 EIDDECSLK

>member
-90 EKNKEQL
+90 EKSKEQL
-97 VDIAHQLMKEFGA
+97 VEIAHQLMKEFGA

-121 DTENNHVHILGTRV
+121 DTDNNHVHILGTRV

-199 DKVIFYHGGAEAFQ
+199 DKVIFYHGGAEAFK

-245 IFLKYREQSLK
+245 VFFKYREQSLK
-256 LSGTKDEI
+256 QFEATEKS
-264 QKKAGRAK
+264 QKKSERAK
-272 DRKDLMKPDRQMK
+272 NRKELMKSDRQLK
-285 SDIAQLTDASG
+285 SDIARLTDASG

-351 MKLTNIVNFKGQRQP
+351 MKLTDIVNFKGQRQP
-366 QAQEQSQAR
+366 QVQAQSQAR
-375 IQPQSQARPQAQV
+375 VQPQARPQVQV
-388 HAEPVKPKDKQFCQ
+388 HAESVMPEDRQSCK
-402 PKEEYHY
+402 PKEEHHY

-425 VGTVNGR
+425 VGTINGR
-432 HVVTMTMD
+432 HVIRMTME

-446 EISDKQ
+446 DISDKQ

-473 TFYFYRE
+473 AFYFHKE
-480 IYEAYRKRLK
+480 IYEAYRKRLI
-490 EERIKNGE
+490 EERNKNGE
-498 PVWQIPYDKVRLYKL
+498 PAWQIPYDKVRLYKL

-536 EGRMCNRA
+536 EVRMCNRA
-544 DGVPKERE
+544 DDVPKERE
-552 ALKYRLVKE
+552 ALKCRLVKE

-567 TEAIADHY
+567 TETIADHY

-606 RLQSVLSVKAASMG
+606 RLQSVLSVNATSMG
-620 YNREYEVGG
+620 HNREYEVGG

-634 DIDDECSLK
+634 DIDDERSLK

>member
-90 EKNKEQL
+90 EKSKEQL
-97 VDIAHQLMKEFGA
+97 VEIAHQLMKEFGA

-121 DTENNHVHILGTRV
+121 DTDNNHVHILGTRV

-199 DKVIFYHGGAEAFQ
+199 DKVIFYHGGAEAFK

-245 IFLKYREQSLK
+245 VFFKYREQSLK
-256 LSGTKDEI
+256 QFEATEKS
-264 QKKAGRAK
+264 QKKSERAK
-272 DRKDLMKPDRQMK
+272 NRKELMKSDRQLK
-285 SDIAQLTDASG
+285 SDIARLTDASG

-351 MKLTNIVNFKGQRQP
+351 MKLADIVDFREQRLP
-366 QAQEQSQAR
+366 QAHAQSRAR
-375 IQPQSQARPQAQV
+375 VQLQARPQVQSQAQP
-388 HAEPVKPKDKQFCQ
+388 ARPKEKQPCQ
-402 PKEEYHY
+402 PKEEHHY

-425 VGTVNGR
+425 VGTVNGK
-432 HVVTMTMD
+432 HVVRMTMD

-452 TAWYYSTK
+452 VAWYRSSKIEGY
-460 SEECRED
+460 RED

-473 TFYFYRE
+473 AFYFHKE
-480 IYEAYRKRLK
+480 IYEAYRKRLI
-490 EERIKNGE
+490 EERIKNSE
-498 PVWQIPYDKVRLYKL
+498 PAWRIPYDKVRLYKL

-544 DGVPKERE
+544 DDVPKERE
-552 ALKYRLVKE
+552 ALKCRLVKE
-561 YVLREE
+561 YVLRAE
-567 TEAIADHY
+567 TEAIAEHY
-575 QYNKVGIR
+575 HYNRVGIR
-583 PEQGKDGFVGTMNF
+583 PDQGKDGFVGTMNF
-597 VQQHSALMH
+597 MQQHSALMH
-606 RLQSVLSVKAASMG
+606 QLQSVLSVNATSMG
-620 YNREYEVGG
+620 HNREYEVGG

-634 DIDDECSLK
+634 EIDDERSLK

>member
-90 EKNKEQL
+90 EKSKEQL
-97 VDIAHQLMKEFGA
+97 VEIAHQLMKEFGA

-121 DTENNHVHILGTRV
+121 DTDNNHVHILGTRV
-135 KPNGTLL
+135 KPNGTML

-199 DKVIFYHGGAEAFQ
+199 DKVIFYHGGAEAFK

-231 KMERREDAARQLKA
+231 KMERREDASRQLKA
-245 IFLKYREQSLK
+245 IFFKYREQSLM
-256 LSGTKDEI
+256 LSGTKDES
-264 QKKAGRAK
+264 QKKVGRAK
-272 DRKDLMKPDRQMK
+272 NRKDLMKPDGQLK
-285 SDIAQLTDASG
+285 SDIARLTDASG
-296 KRLGKTEQQ
+296 KRLGKEEQQ

-328 NGVVRGYGIVDHTR
+328 NGAIRGYGIVDHTR
-342 KMALNGSEV
+342 KIALNGSEV
-351 MKLTNIVNFKGQRQP
+351 MKLADIVDFKEQRQP
-366 QAQEQSQAR
+366 QAQV
-375 IQPQSQARPQAQV
+375 RPQVQEQTQPA
-388 HAEPVKPKDKQFCQ
+388 KPKEKQPYQ
-402 PKEEYHY
+402 LKEEHHY

-432 HVVTMTMD
+432 HVVRMTME

-446 EISDKQ
+446 DISDKQ
-452 TAWYYSTK
+452 VAWYRSTK
-460 SEECRED
+460 NDEYRED
-467 IAIHLA
+467 IAIHFA
-473 TFYFYRE
+473 AFYFHKE
-480 IYEAYRKRLK
+480 IYEAYRKRLI

-498 PVWQIPYDKVRLYKL
+498 PAWQIPYDKVRLYKL

-536 EGRMCNRA
+536 EGRMCNRVG
-544 DGVPKERE
+544 DVPKERE
-552 ALKYRLVKE
+552 ALKCRLVKE

-567 TEAIADHY
+567 TEVIADHY
-575 QYNKVGIR
+575 HYNNVGIR

-606 RLQSVLSVKAASMG
+606 RLQSVLSVNAASTG

-634 DIDDECSLK
+634 EIDDECSLK

>member
-46 DMLHEAGVNCA
+46 NMLHEAGVNCA

-90 EKNKEQL
+90 EKSKEQL
-97 VDIAHQLMKEFGA
+97 VEIARQLMKEFGA

-121 DTENNHVHILGTRV
+121 DTDNNHVHILGTRV

-199 DKVIFYHGGAEAFQ
+199 DKVIFYHGGAEAFK

-231 KMERREDAARQLKA
+231 KMERREDASRQLKA
-245 IFLKYREQSLK
+245 IFFKYREQSLM
-256 LSGTKDEI
+256 LSGTKDES
-264 QKKAGRAK
+264 QKKVGRAK
-272 DRKDLMKPDRQMK
+272 NRKDLMKPDGQLK
-285 SDIAQLTDASG
+285 SDIARLTDASG
-296 KRLGKTEQQ
+296 KRLGKAEQQ

-328 NGVVRGYGIVDHTR
+328 NGAIRGYGIVDHTR
-342 KMALNGSEV
+342 KIALNGSEV
-351 MKLTNIVNFKGQRQP
+351 MKLADIVDFREQRLP
-366 QAQEQSQAR
+366 QAHAQSRAR
-375 IQPQSQARPQAQV
+375 VQLQARPQVQSQAQP
-388 HAEPVKPKDKQFCQ
+388 AR
-402 PKEEYHY
+402 PKEKQPYQLKEEHHY

-432 HVVTMTMD
+432 HVVRMTME

-446 EISDKQ
+446 DISDKQ
-452 TAWYYSTK
+452 VAWYRSTK
-460 SEECRED
+460 NDEYRED
-467 IAIHLA
+467 IAIHFA
-473 TFYFYRE
+473 AFYFHKE
-480 IYEAYRKRLK
+480 IYEAYRKRLI

-498 PVWQIPYDKVRLYKL
+498 PAWQIPYDKVRLYKL

-536 EGRMCNRA
+536 EGRMCNRVG
-544 DGVPKERE
+544 DVPKERE
-552 ALKYRLVKE
+552 ALKCRLVKE

-606 RLQSVLSVKAASMG
+606 RLQSVLSVNAASTG

-634 DIDDECSLK
+634 EIDDECSLK

>member
-1 MIIKKLKQVS
+1 MIIKKLRQVS

-35 ANVDG
+35 VNVDDK
-40 NFLLVL
+40 FLHVL
-46 DMLHEAGVNCA
+46 NMLHEAGVNCA
-57 HEVEQYLQDHS
+57 HEVEQYLQNHS

-90 EKNKEQL
+90 EKSKEQL
-97 VDIAHQLMKEFGA
+97 VEIAHQLMKEFGA

-121 DTENNHVHILGTRV
+121 DTDNNHVHILGTRV
-135 KPNGTLL
+135 KPNGTML

-199 DKVIFYHGGAEAFQ
+199 DKVIFYHGGAEAFK

-231 KMERREDAARQLKA
+231 KMERREDASRQLRA
-245 IFLKYREQSLK
+245 IFFKYREQSLK
-256 LSGTKDEI
+256 LSGTKNED
-264 QKKAGRAK
+264 QKKAGRVK
-272 DRKDLMKPDRQMK
+272 NRKDLMKPDGQLK
-285 SDIAQLTDASG
+285 SDIARLTDASG
-296 KRLGKTEQQ
+296 KHLGKEEQQ

-328 NGVVRGYGIVDHTR
+328 NGAIRGYGIVDHTR
-342 KMALNGSEV
+342 KIALNGSEV
-351 MKLTNIVNFKGQRQP
+351 MKLADIVDFKEQRQP
-366 QAQEQSQAR
+366 QTQVRPQVQEQT
-375 IQPQSQARPQAQV
+375 QPA
-388 HAEPVKPKDKQFCQ
+388 KPKEKQPYQ
-402 PKEEYHY
+402 QKEEHHY

-432 HVVTMTMD
+432 HVVRMTME

-446 EISDKQ
+446 DISDKQ
-452 TAWYYSTK
+452 VAWYRSTK
-460 SEECRED
+460 NDEYRED
-467 IAIHLA
+467 IAIHFA
-473 TFYFYRE
+473 AFYFHKE
-480 IYEAYRKRLK
+480 IYEAYRKRLI

-498 PVWQIPYDKVRLYKL
+498 PAWQIPYDKLRLYKL

-536 EGRMCNRA
+536 EGRMCNRVG
-544 DGVPKERE
+544 DVPKERE
-552 ALKYRLVKE
+552 ALKCRLVKE

-567 TEAIADHY
+567 TEVIADHY
-575 QYNKVGIR
+575 HYNNVGIR

-606 RLQSVLSVKAASMG
+606 RLQSVLSVNATSMG
-620 YNREYEVGG
+620 HNREYEVGG

-634 DIDDECSLK
+634 DIDDERSLK

>member
-90 EKNKEQL
+90 EKSKEQL
-97 VDIAHQLMKEFGA
+97 VEIAHQLMKEFGA

-121 DTENNHVHILGTRV
+121 DTDNNHVHILGTRV

-199 DKVIFYHGGAEAFQ
+199 DKVIFYHGGAEAFK

-245 IFLKYREQSLK
+245 VFFKYREQSLK
-256 LSGTKDEI
+256 QFEATEKS
-264 QKKAGRAK
+264 QKKSERAK
-272 DRKDLMKPDRQMK
+272 NRKELMKSDRQLK
-285 SDIAQLTDASG
+285 SDIARLTDASG

-328 NGVVRGYGIVDHTR
+328 NGAIRGYGIVDHTR
-342 KMALNGSEV
+342 KIALNGSEV
-351 MKLTNIVNFKGQRQP
+351 MKLADIVDFKEQRQP
-366 QAQEQSQAR
+366 QAQV
-375 IQPQSQARPQAQV
+375 RPQVQEQTQPA
-388 HAEPVKPKDKQFCQ
+388 KPKEKQPYQ
-402 PKEEYHY
+402 LKEEHHY

-432 HVVTMTMD
+432 HVVRMTME

-446 EISDKQ
+446 DISDKQ
-452 TAWYYSTK
+452 VAWYRSTK
-460 SEECRED
+460 NDEYRED
-467 IAIHLA
+467 IAIHFA
-473 TFYFYRE
+473 AFYFHKE
-480 IYEAYRKRLK
+480 IYEAYRKRLI

-498 PVWQIPYDKVRLYKL
+498 PAWQIPYDKVRLYKL

-536 EGRMCNRA
+536 EDRMCNRVG
-544 DGVPKERE
+544 DVPKERE
-552 ALKYRLVKE
+552 ALKCRLVKE

-567 TEAIADHY
+567 TEVIADHY
-575 QYNKVGIR
+575 HYNNVGIR

-606 RLQSVLSVKAASMG
+606 RLQSVLSVNAASTG

-634 DIDDECSLK
+634 EIDDECSLK

>member
-46 DMLHEAGVNCA
+46 NMLHEAGVNCA

-90 EKNKEQL
+90 EKSKEQL
-97 VDIAHQLMKEFGA
+97 VEIAHQLMKEFGA

-121 DTENNHVHILGTRV
+121 DTDNNHVHILGTRV

-199 DKVIFYHGGAEAFQ
+199 DKVIFYHGGAEAFK

-245 IFLKYREQSLK
+245 VFFKYREQSLK
-256 LSGTKDEI
+256 QFEATEKS
-264 QKKAGRAK
+264 QKKSERAK
-272 DRKDLMKPDRQMK
+272 NRKELMKSDRQLK
-285 SDIAQLTDASG
+285 SDIARLTDASG

-351 MKLTNIVNFKGQRQP
+351 MKLADIVDFREQRLP
-366 QAQEQSQAR
+366 QAHAQSRAR
-375 IQPQSQARPQAQV
+375 VQLQARPQVQSQAQP
-388 HAEPVKPKDKQFCQ
+388 AR
-402 PKEEYHY
+402 PKEKQPCQLKEEHHY

-419 DLFTVQ
+419 NLFTVQ
-425 VGTVNGR
+425 VGTVNGK
-432 HVVTMTMD
+432 HVVRMTMD

-452 TAWYYSTK
+452 VAWYRSSKIEGY
-460 SEECRED
+460 RED

-473 TFYFYRE
+473 AFYFHKE
-480 IYEAYRKRLK
+480 IYEAYRKRLI

-498 PVWQIPYDKVRLYKL
+498 PAWQIPYDKVRLYKL

-544 DGVPKERE
+544 EDVPKERE
-552 ALKYRLVKE
+552 ALKCRLVKE

-567 TEAIADHY
+567 TETIADHY

-606 RLQSVLSVKAASMG
+606 RLQSVLSVNATSMG
-620 YNREYEVGG
+620 HNREYEVGG

-634 DIDDECSLK
+634 EIDDERSLK